1 MRCIVEFI
9 LVVLLAP
16 FIFVCGM
23 AFFLALDEIRS
34 KEKLAEWEKALKERS
49 GGKAL

>member
-9 LVVLLAP
+9 LVVLLVP
-16 FIFVCGM
+16 FIFVYGIE
-23 AFFLALDEIRS
+23 FFVTLDDIRS
-34 KEKLAEWEKALKERS
+34 KKKLAEWEKALKERS